1 MKFVGVNLKPGK
13 SSNKN
18 TLYFS
23 TSFGANG
30 NELLDSF
37 SDSFLEDRNIYY
49 LYHQS
54 IAIYM

>member
-1 MKFVGVNLKPGK
+1 MKCVGVSLKPGK

-23 TSFGANG
+23 TSFGANDNG
-30 NELLDSF
+30 LLDSF

-49 LYHQS
+49 
-54 IAIYM
+54 

>member
-23 TSFGANG
+23 TSFGAKDNG
-30 NELLDSF
+30 LLDSF

-49 LYHQS
+49 
-54 IAIYM
+54 